1 MLGCV
6 AQPFFSEI
14 TEIFMG
20 AIHFSLDPT
29 LARLFRDELEIEIF
43 VETGTFQGDTA
54 FAMASVF
61 PRVITIE
68 LSTELAEKASE
79 RFAMQP
85 EVRVVQGSSA
95 SVLKDL
101 HCELSGAT
109 VLYWLD
115 AHWCSA
121 DATAGFES
129 QCPLLEELASLGKL
143 QINGA
148 ILIDDA
154 RLFLAAPAAPHEISN
169 WPTFDEVLRRIREVA
184 PAHEISVL
192 NDVIVVIPPKMR
204 LNIQEFARTHGHDLL
219 RIASDARDK
228 GKLAEDRF
236 GYISS
241 LEAEREE
248 HAKGIAA
255 LRERTSRS
263 EAKAVT
269 LNTDL
274 QKIQAT
280 LGVRLESAVRNRLN
294 NLKGRLRT
302 LFPDE

>member
-169 WPTFDEVLRRIREVA
+169 WPTFDELLRRIREVA
-184 PAHEISVL
+184 PVHEISVV

-204 LNIQEFARTHGHDLL
+204 LSIQEFAQTHGYDLL

-228 GKLAEDRF
+228 GELARCHR
-236 GYISS
+236 
-241 LEAEREE
+241 EAEGY
-248 HAKGIAA
+248 AQSLKSICD
-255 LRERTSRS
+255 ERQIVIDQLC
-263 EAKAVT
+263 E
-269 LNTDL
+269 
-274 QKIQAT
+274 KIT
-280 LGVRLESAVRNRLN
+280 GLESALVEANAVL
-294 NLKGRLRT
+294 LPEKKPWYKSI
-302 LFPDE
+302 LFIK